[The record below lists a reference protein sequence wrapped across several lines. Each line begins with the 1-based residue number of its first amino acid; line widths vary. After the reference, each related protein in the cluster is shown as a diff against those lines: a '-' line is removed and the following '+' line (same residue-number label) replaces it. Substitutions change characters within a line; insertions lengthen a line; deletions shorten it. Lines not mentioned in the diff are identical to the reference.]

1 MPIEPTQIFPNDLIA
16 HRAIGIRLPLSSS
29 GVFGST
35 FTTQEATKYNL
46 LNYLLTNPGEIP
58 GNPTFGA
65 GLRQFVFNQITGEGL
80 DGIEDRINDGV
91 RENIA
96 NVEIDQ
102 VTVLRSEDQNRIRI
116 NISYSIPGTGMD
128 DEVEITF

>member
-1 MPIEPTQIFPNDLIA
+1 MPLEPTQIFPNDLIA

-29 GVFGST
+29 GVFGPT
-35 FTTQEATKYNL
+35 FTTREATKYNL
-46 LNYLLTNPGEIP
+46 INYLLTNPGEIP

-65 GLRQFVFNQITGEGL
+65 GLRQFVFNQITDEGL
-80 DGIEDRINDGV
+80 DGIEEAINDGV

-96 NVEIDQ
+96 NVEIEQ
-102 VTVLRSEDQNRIRI
+102 VTISRSEDQNRIRI
-116 NISYSIPGTGMD
+116 NLSYSIPGTGMD

>member
-1 MPIEPTQIFPNDLIA
+1 MPLEPTQIFPNDLIA
-16 HRAIGIRLPLSSS
+16 HRAIGIRLPLSAD

-35 FTTQEATKYNL
+35 FTTKEATKYNL
-46 LNYLLTNPGEIP
+46 LSYLLTNPGEIP

-65 GLRQFVFNQITGEGL
+65 GLRDFIFEQISDVGL
-80 DGIEDRINDGV
+80 DGIEQRINDGV

-96 NVEIDQ
+96 NVDIEG
-102 VTVLRSEDQNRIRI
+102 VTISSNDELNQIRV
-116 NISYSIPGTGMD
+116 NISYSIPGTGME

>member
-1 MPIEPTQIFPNDLIA
+1 MPLEPTQIFPNDLIA

-29 GVFGST
+29 GVFGPT
-35 FTTQEATKYNL
+35 FTTREATKYNL
-46 LNYLLTNPGEIP
+46 INYLLTNPGEIP

-65 GLRQFVFNQITGEGL
+65 GLRQFVFNQITDEGL
-80 DGIEDRINDGV
+80 DGIEEAINDGV

-96 NVEIDQ
+96 NVEIEQ
-102 VTVLRSEDQNRIRI
+102 VTISRSEDQNRIRI
-116 NISYSIPGTGMD
+116 NLSYNIPGTGMD

>member
-29 GVFGST
+29 GVFGPT
-35 FTTQEATKYNL
+35 FTTKEATKYNL
-46 LNYLLTNPGEIP
+46 INYLLTNPGEIP

-65 GLRQFVFNQITGEGL
+65 GLRQYVFEQISSEGL
-80 DGIEDRINDGV
+80 DGIEEQINNGI

-96 NVEIDQ
+96 NVEVEQ
-102 VTVLRSEDQNRIRI
+102 VTISRSEDLNQIRI
-116 NISYSIPGTGMD
+116 NLSYSIPGTGMD

>member
-16 HRAIGIRLPLSSS
+16 DRAIGVRLPLSAS

-35 FTTQEATKYNL
+35 FTTKEATKYNL
-46 LNYLLTNPGEIP
+46 LSYLLTNPGEIP

-65 GLRQFVFNQITGEGL
+65 GLREFIFNQISGEGL
-80 DGIEDRINDGV
+80 DGIEERINDGV

-96 NVEIDQ
+96 NVDIEQ
-102 VTVLRSEDQNRIRI
+102 VSIASSEDQNRIRI
-116 NISYSIPGTGMD
+116 NIAYSIPGTGMD

>member
-1 MPIEPTQIFPNDLIA
+1 MPIEPTQIFPNDLVA

>member
-1 MPIEPTQIFPNDLIA
+1 MPLEPTQIFPNDLIA

-35 FTTQEATKYNL
+35 FTTKEATKYNL

-65 GLRQFVFNQITGEGL
+65 GLRDFIFEQISDVGL
-80 DGIEDRINDGV
+80 DGIEQRINDGV
-91 RENIA
+91 RENIS
-96 NVEIDQ
+96 NVLIEG
-102 VTVLRSEDQNRIRI
+102 VSVSRSEDLNQIRV
-116 NISYSIPGTGMD
+116 NITYSIPGTGMD

>member
-1 MPIEPTQIFPNDLIA
+1 MPLEPTQIFPNDLIA

-29 GVFGST
+29 GVFGPT
-35 FTTQEATKYNL
+35 FTTREATKYNL
-46 LNYLLTNPGEIP
+46 INYLLTNPGEIP

-65 GLRQFVFNQITGEGL
+65 GLRQYVFNQITSEGL
-80 DGIEDRINDGV
+80 DGIEEQINTGV

-96 NVEIDQ
+96 NVEVEQ
-102 VTVLRSEDQNRIRI
+102 VTISRSEDQNRIRI
-116 NISYSIPGTGMD
+116 NLSYSIPGTGMD